1 MFFRDENIFGMQI
14 IEKQYNKNIAKNM
27 YSPVTAW

>member
-14 IEKQYNKNIAKNM
+14 IEKQYNKNIAKNILQLLHGN
-27 YSPVTAW
+27 